1 MNSAQQFEQDVLRRI
16 QAALE
21 AGRTAVA
28 GLSADLGPVQYK
40 ASDDPVTQA
49 DRLLDEVLRR
59 HLLQPGETWVS
70 EESGGDAQ
78 PPRQGRVWVVDPL
91 DGTREYV
98 AGVPEWCLSV
108 VLVEDGRGV
117 AGGICNPRTGEMFL
131 GSRAGVTCNGQ
142 KAAVRNRSSLAG
154 ALVLASR
161 SECGRGEWERFRGAG
176 FTVKPMGSVAYK
188 LALVAAGLADATW
201 TLVPKHGW
209 DVAAG
214 IFLVEAAGGF
224 ACAPD
229 GAPLN
234 LDPPG
239 KLIPGMVAGAPGL
252 RRDVL
257 ELLANDRT

>member
-1 MNSAQQFEQDVLRRI
+1 MNSPHHFAQEVLCRI
-16 QAALE
+16 EAALQ
-21 AGRTAVA
+21 AGCAAVS
-28 GLSADLGPVQYK
+28 GLPADIGPVDYK
-40 ASDDPVTQA
+40 ASHDPVTQA
-49 DRLLDEVLRR
+49 DRLLDDVLRR

-70 EESGGDAQ
+70 EESGGDTQ

-131 GSRAGVTCNGQ
+131 GSREGVTYNGR
-142 KAAVRNRSSLAG
+142 KAAVRNRSRLAG
-154 ALVLASR
+154 AQVLASR
-161 SECGRGEWERFRGAG
+161 SEFGRGEWERFRNSG

-214 IFLVEAAGGF
+214 TFLVEAAGGF
-224 ACAPD
+224 VCSPD

-239 KLIPGMVAGAPGL
+239 GLIPGMVAGASEL
-252 RRDVL
+252 RRELL
-257 ELLANDRT
+257 ELLTSNRT